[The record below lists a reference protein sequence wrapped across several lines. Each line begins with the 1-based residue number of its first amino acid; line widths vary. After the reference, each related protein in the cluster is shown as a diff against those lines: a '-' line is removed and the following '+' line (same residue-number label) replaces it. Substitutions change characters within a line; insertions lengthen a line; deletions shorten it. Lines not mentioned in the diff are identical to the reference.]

1 MALAFTLPTRGA
13 PPPSVVARYAA
24 MAEER
29 SYDAVMVTETHSD
42 VFLYAAACALATER
56 VAIGTAIANVGLR
69 HPGLMALSATE
80 VDELSGGR
88 FLLGIGLGTQW
99 FTRAGAGV
107 ARERP
112 LAALRE
118 YIALMRALWRGAS
131 SYHGE
136 CYELHDFPMDFTPR
150 RPAVPVFLAAMGAQ
164 MCRLAGAVADGV
176 HLGLVPL
183 EHLPEAIGHVTAGAR
198 EAGRDPAAVAIAC
211 ILRVCL
217 DDDLER
223 AREAARASLP
233 LYLRFDGYARFFRG
247 LGYQGMVDSVRA
259 ALARG
264 DVLGAARQ
272 VPDDLVE
279 QTTVY
284 GDAARCC
291 ARLEAYRRAGVQLLR
306 IAPHPVGVSWHEA
319 VQRTMD
325 ALAPG

>member
-1 MALAFTLPTRGA
+1 MALAFTLPTRGG
-13 PPPSVVARYAA
+13 PPPSVIARYAA

-29 SYDAVMVTETHSD
+29 GYDVVMVTETHSD
-42 VFLYAAACALATER
+42 VFLYATACALATQR

-69 HPGLMALSATE
+69 HPALMALSAAE

-99 FTRAGAGV
+99 FTRAGPGL

-118 YIALMRALWRGAS
+118 YVALMRALWRGES
-131 SYHGE
+131 SYAGRL
-136 CYELHDFPMDFTPR
+136 YELRDFPMDFAPR
-150 RPAVPVFLAAMGAQ
+150 RPAVPVFLAAMGEQ

-183 EHLPEAIGHVTAGAR
+183 EHLPEAIGHVAAGAR
-198 EAGRDPAAVAIAC
+198 RAGRDPAAVAIAC

-247 LGYQGMVDSVRA
+247 IGYQGMVDAVRA

-264 DVLGAARQ
+264 DVLAAARQ

-284 GDAARCC
+284 GDAARCR